1 MKIQKK
7 NNFFSNND
15 TIIDSEEILK
25 DKFLDLCIRIHNL
38 ADDGPMLVTRLLF
51 DLVERE
57 KKYNSDYEPGNEDY
71 IETIN
76 RIEIL
81 LDDMENLFAATKH

>member
-1 MKIQKK
+1 
-7 NNFFSNND
+7 
-15 TIIDSEEILK
+15 
-25 DKFLDLCIRIHNL
+25 
-38 ADDGPMLVTRLLF
+38 
-51 DLVERE
+51 ERE